1 MNVFVFI
8 LLAIFLSIVVPTF
21 IVFHFITRWRQDKT
35 LSGED
40 ERMLV
45 ELMQTAERMEQRM
58 DILEN
63 ILDQDHPRWRQKYK
77 EDLYTNPRP
86 HQGH

>member
-8 LLAIFLSIVVPTF
+8 LLAIFLSVVVPTF

-77 EDLYTNPRP
+77 DDLYTNPRP

>member
-8 LLAIFLSIVVPTF
+8 LLAIFLSVVVPTF

>member
-8 LLAIFLSIVVPTF
+8 LLAIFLSLVVPTF
-21 IVFHFITRWRQDKT
+21 IVFHFITRWRQDKV

-63 ILDQDHPRWRQKYK
+63 ILDQDQPRWRQKYK
-77 EDLYTNPRP
+77 EDLYNHPRP

>member
-40 ERMLV
+40 ERMLL